1 MMTND
6 TFIIAK
12 DGFKCIA
19 ASVAVMLFLMLID
32 ADFLTF
38 LSFVLVLATVWV
50 YRNPERVAPYLQEES
65 IVSVADGVIKS
76 IETVEV
82 DKGIDHYKIIIKTG
96 FLDTSILRVPFAC
109 DVQASETMYGARLA
123 SSNPLSSQINEQSHV
138 IFGIDEKTVTVTH
151 TLHLASVGIKNRLQ
165 AKKPVLQGMRYGLMV
180 KGESTVLLPA
190 NSRIAVKV
198 GDRVRAGE
206 TLLGFFS

>member
-1 MMTND
+1 MTNH

-12 DGFKCIA
+12 DGFRCIA
-19 ASVAVMLFLMLID
+19 ASVGLMLFLMVID

-38 LSFVLVLATVWV
+38 ISFLLVLATIWV
-50 YRNPERVAPYLQEES
+50 YRNPERVAPYLQENS

-82 DKGIDHYKIIIKTG
+82 KGGVDLYKIVIKTG

-109 DVQASETMYGARLA
+109 EVQKSETVHGARL
-123 SSNPLSSQINEQSHV
+123 SYSNPLSHQINEQSHV
-138 IFGIDEKTVTVTH
+138 VFGKDDKTVNVTH

-165 AKKPVLQGMRYGLMV
+165 SEMPVLQGMRYGLMV
-180 KGESTVLLPA
+180 KGESSVAFPA

-198 GDRVRAGE
+198 GQKVRAGE